1 MDQHQIARRRLD
13 ARLSPL
19 RESDALTRPPRGWVR
34 AIRDALGMTT
44 GQLAQRLGVSQP
56 RVSDIEKRE
65 THDTIT
71 LETLR
76 KTAEALNCTLVY
88 ALVPNQPLEQMARE
102 RARMIAEA
110 QIARMIP
117 TYITTRSELNE
128 AEQINIS
135 DADRWAFARKRDVL
149 DDAFLRGLHRRML
162 GKVWRWAGSFRQ
174 TARNIGVE
182 AYRIDTELRAL
193 LDDTRYWIE
202 NGTYPPDEIAVRFHH
217 KLVWIHPFPNG
228 NGRHAR
234 IAADLLAIRLG
245 QPRFTWG
252 SANLIAP
259 AEARR
264 RYVAALRAAD
274 GHDISPLLDFARS

>member
-1 MDQHQIARRRLD
+1 MSDPLFD
-13 ARLSPL
+13 ADDDAATPLSPEE
-19 RESDALTRPPRGWVR
+19 REGL
-34 AIRDALGMTT
+34 
-44 GQLAQRLGVSQP
+44 
-56 RVSDIEKRE
+56 
-65 THDTIT
+65 
-71 LETLR
+71 
-76 KTAEALNCTLVY
+76 
-88 ALVPNQPLEQMARE
+88 
-102 RARMIAEA
+102 
-110 QIARMIP
+110 IP